1 MERALRHISVERGHD
16 PRQFALLPFGGAGGL
31 HAVDLARSLRIPT
44 IIAPTAPGA
53 LSAVGVLVADVI
65 KDQSRTVMFTYRA
78 KGTSRL
84 GKVFA
89 QMEREAAALLRAE
102 GFPRSKQ
109 RHERLLAMRYRGQ
122 SFELEVRNTTGD
134 LAAEFHRAHRER
146 YGYAQEQSEIE
157 IVSARLRSFG
167 LVEKLPERRL
177 AAGKNKPHGKVTAH
191 LGGRKM
197 SVALYKRD
205 ELFANTKLQTPCIVT
220 EYSATTLIDADSKA
234 RIDAIRQFAY
244 RVEMKNFDPTTLEIY
259 RALFTSVAEE
269 MGVALRRTAFSP
281 NIKERRDYSCAVFDA
296 DGRVIAQGDH
306 MPVHLGSMPMAVA
319 AALEEIAIAPGD
331 VVALNDPFAGGTHL
345 PDVTLVMPVVSGK
358 RMLFYVAN
366 RAHHADIGG
375 ATPGSMGLATDIYG
389 EGIRIPPIRLVRNG
403 VLDTDTMRLLLA
415 NVRGNVERRGD
426 FDAQI
431 GSLKTGA
438 ARLLEII
445 ERRGERETT
454 EYASQL
460 IDYSAR
466 LMRYTIAAIPDGSYE
481 AEDALD
487 DDGVDDRP
495 VLIKVR
501 ITIKGE
507 RAVVDFTGS
516 APQVTGAINAVEAI
530 TVSAVSYVFRCLVG
544 GEVPASAGLMEPIEV
559 IAPRG
564 TVVNANPP
572 ASVAGGN
579 VETSQR
585 IVDVLVQ
592 GIGPGFTGAHTSGEP
607 GHDEQSHDRRH
618 RHAQRPGVFL
628 LRNRCGRHGSA
639 SDCCMA

>member
-1 MERALRHISVERGHD
+1 
-16 PRQFALLPFGGAGGL
+16 
-31 HAVDLARSLRIPT
+31 
-44 IIAPTAPGA
+44 
-53 LSAVGVLVADVI
+53 
-65 KDQSRTVMFTYRA
+65 
-78 KGTSRL
+78 
-84 GKVFA
+84 
-89 QMEREAAALLRAE
+89 
-102 GFPRSKQ
+102 
-109 RHERLLAMRYRGQ
+109 
-122 SFELEVRNTTGD
+122 
-134 LAAEFHRAHRER
+134 
-146 YGYAQEQSEIE
+146 
-157 IVSARLRSFG
+157 
-167 LVEKLPERRL
+167 
-177 AAGKNKPHGKVTAH
+177 
-191 LGGRKM
+191 
-197 SVALYKRD
+197 
-205 ELFANTKLQTPCIVT
+205 
-220 EYSATTLIDADSKA
+220 
-234 RIDAIRQFAY
+234 
-244 RVEMKNFDPTTLEIY
+244 MKNFDPTTLEIY

-319 AALEEIAIAPGD
+319 AALEEIEIAPGD

-358 RMLFYVAN
+358 RTLFYVAN

-438 ARLLEII
+438 SRLLEII
-445 ERRGERETT
+445 ERRGEREAM

-466 LMRYTIAAIPDGSYE
+466 LMRHTIASIPDGSYE

-487 DDGVDDRP
+487 DDGVEDRVVP
-495 VLIKVR
+495 IKVR

-507 RAVVDFTGS
+507 RAVVDFDGS

-544 GEVPASAGLMEPIEV
+544 DEVPASAGLMEPIEV

-585 IVDVLVQ
+585 IVDVLFKALAQALPDRIPAASQ
-592 GIGPGFTGAHTSGEP
+592 GTMNNLTIGGIDTRTGQEFSYYETIAGGMGARPSADGMSGVHTHMTNSLNTPAEALEYAYPLRVREYCLRKGSGGAGKQRGGDGVVREIETLVPSRMSLLCDRRKRAPYGLFGGDDGAPGVNTLNKKLKLSSKG
-607 GHDEQSHDRRH
+607 SHDLKAGDRIRIET
-618 RHAQRPGVFL
+618 PGGGGWGKI
-628 LRNRCGRHGSA
+628 RK
-639 SDCCMA
+639 